1 MVDLE
6 YNKRIAISSDLDGL
20 RECIELSQNISG
32 IFQLD
37 NDKSF
42 AFQTV
47 LLEAVN
53 NAIVHG
59 NKSNK
64 DLLTI
69 VTVKI
74 NSDKIFIEVEDQ
86 GDGFDLDLVASPV
99 NGGNI
104 SLESGRG
111 IFFIRQLSD
120 GFNTVGKGNI
130 VNIIIKR

>member
-6 YNKRIAISSDLDGL
+6 YNKRIAIPSDLEGL
-20 RECIELSQNISG
+20 RECLELTKDIQR

-37 NDKSF
+37 TDKIF

-53 NAIVHG
+53 NAIIHG
-59 NKSNK
+59 NKFNK

-69 VTVKI
+69 VTVSI
-74 NSDKIFIEVEDQ
+74 NRELIFIEVEDQ
-86 GDGFDLDLVASPV
+86 GDGFDLDLVPSPV
-99 NGGNI
+99 NGSNI
-104 SLESGRG
+104 LLENGRG

-120 GFNTVGKGNI
+120 GFKTIGKGNI
-130 VNIIIKR
+130 VNIIINR